1 MGLTVRKTVN
11 FDPVPQGLHHAVCYG
26 LYDLGT
32 QFQEK
37 FGTYIRKVLIAWE
50 IPGERILIERD
61 GVKTDLPRAISR
73 QYTQSLHEK
82 ANLRKDLE
90 SWRGKAFTAEELEGF
105 NLKDILGSN
114 CMIQVIHKSKDGKT
128 YANVA
133 NIVSLG
139 KGMVKT
145 QPENPLRY
153 FSFEDGDIIP
163 EGTPDWI
170 SDIIKASGEWQTL
183 QGGGMPE
190 QDSPPVDDGLG
201 QIAEE
206 DIPF

>member
-50 IPGERILIERD
+50 IPGERILIEKD
-61 GVKTDLPRAISR
+61 GVKMDLPRAMSR

-82 ANLRKDLE
+82 SNLRKDLE
-90 SWRGKAFTAEELEGF
+90 SWRSKAFTEEELEGF
-105 NLKDILGSN
+105 DLKTVLGAN
-114 CMIQVIHKSKDGKT
+114 CLLQVIHKTKDGRT
-128 YANVA
+128 FANVA
-133 NIVSLG
+133 NIVSLP
-139 KGMVKT
+139 KNMVKV

-153 FSFEDGDIIP
+153 FSFTDMDIIP

-170 SDIIKASGEWQTL
+170 SDIIKASGEWQTFRD
-183 QGGGMPE
+183 GGPP
-190 QDSPPVDDGLG
+190 DAPPVDDGLG
-201 QIAEE
+201 
-206 DIPF
+206 DVDSDSIPF

>member
-1 MGLTVRKTVN
+1 MGLTVKKKVN

-32 QFQEK
+32 QFDEH
-37 FGTYIRKVLIAWE
+37 FGKHTRKVLIAWE
-50 IPGERILIERD
+50 IPGERILIEKD
-61 GVKTDLPRAISR
+61 GVKFDLPRAISR

-90 SWRGKAFTAEELEGF
+90 SWRGKAFTTEELEGF
-105 NLKDILGSN
+105 NLKTILGTN
-114 CMIQVIHKSKDGKT
+114 CMIQVIHKKKDDKV
-128 YANVA
+128 YANVS
-133 NIVSLG
+133 NIVSLL
-139 KGMVKT
+139 KGMVKM

-170 SDIIKASGEWQTL
+170 SDLIKASVEWQQI

-190 QDSPPVDDGLG
+190 QDSPTIDDGLG
-201 QIAEE
+201 
-206 DIPF
+206 DVDDSSIPF